1 MGSFYFINT
10 FMKRFSQFIYE
21 INTHITP
28 TTRRA
33 INKFGSNKVLKKI
46 GKAAP
51 KGSQSLPGPKY
62 RTPK

>member
-1 MGSFYFINT
+1 
-10 FMKRFSQFIYE
+10 MKRFSQFIYE

-33 INKFGSNKVLKKI
+33 INKFGSNRVLKKI